1 MNTDINQ
8 KMWIEKIHEN
18 LILRGR
24 SEGTYRNY
32 AYAIN
37 RFLKYFDDNTNIENL
52 TEIEI
57 IEYLKKEYINKN
69 RSSKTYN
76 VSVVSIKYFY
86 SIIFNKELNDKLIP
100 SCKSGKRLPKII
112 EKEDLIKILNDEDN
126 LKHKLWLLLGFCS
139 GLRVEEVSKVKIED
153 MSFNEHRIRI
163 IGKGNKERCT
173 ILPDVTIRILKIYIQ
188 RKNVKSGYLF
198 PGYKERDSVCPRT
211 ISHYFFNTVK
221 KYNLNKNITFHSLR
235 HSFATYFLANG
246 GSLLSLQSMLG
257 HRNLNTTLIYLH
269 LSQNFN
275 ELEGIKYV

>member
-1 MNTDINQ
+1 MNTEKNQ
-8 KMWIEKIHEN
+8 KIWIEKIQEN

-24 SEGTYRNY
+24 SEGTFRNY
-32 AYAIN
+32 AYAIK
-37 RFLKYFDDNTNIENL
+37 RFLKYFDSNIDIENL
-52 TEIEI
+52 TENEI
-57 IEYLKKEYINKN
+57 IEYLKSEYINKK

-112 EKEDLIKILNDEDN
+112 EKEDLIKILNEEEN
-126 LKHKLWLLLGFCS
+126 LKHKIWLLLGFCS

-188 RKNVKSGYLF
+188 RKNIKSGYLF
-198 PGYKERDSVCPRT
+198 PGCKERDSVCPRT
-211 ISHYFFNTVK
+211 ISHYFFNIVK

-257 HRNLNTTLIYLH
+257 HRNLNTTIVYLH